1 MMIST
6 QTPQMG
12 HMPVGARLVAVG
24 GVSAGSWR
32 SRMPISATYCGTFA
46 RSFGTAGY
54 LGHRTPNST
63 KRPARHLRMRST

>member
-6 QTPQMG
+6 HTPQMG

-24 GVSAGSWR
+24 GVSAGSWHR
-32 SRMPISATYCGTFA
+32 CGFFTL
-46 RSFGTAGY
+46 GY
-54 LGHRTPNST
+54 RTPNST